1 MNIKNI
7 HSFER
12 GVTIMDKKAEIFE
25 AGRELFLQKG
35 FKDVN
40 VSDITKRASVGVGT
54 FYNYYSSKENLFL
67 EIYFEENRQAK
78 RKTIES
84 LNMNDAPANIAKEYM
99 MQCINIMGNNKILK
113 EWYHSDISSQL
124 HSYYRENGGEDVGF
138 VRDVF
143 AGLLDKWKAEN
154 RIREDI
160 DNESIL
166 SLFDIFVYL
175 DFHQED
181 ILVPDFLKALHL
193 LGEYMIKGF
202 TTME

>member
-1 MNIKNI
+1 MLDKNSAI
-7 HSFER
+7 L
-12 GVTIMDKKAEIFE
+12 E
-25 AGRELFLQKG
+25 AGRDLFLQKG

-40 VSDITKRASVGVGT
+40 VSDITKKASVGVGT

-78 RKTIES
+78 RKTIET
-84 LNMNDAPANIAKEYM
+84 LNMNDAPANIAREYM
-99 MQCINIMGNNKILK
+99 MQCINIMGNNRILK
-113 EWYHSDISSQL
+113 EWYNSDISSEL

-138 VRDVF
+138 VRDIFV
-143 AGLLDKWKAEN
+143 GLLDKWKAEKS
-154 RIREDI
+154 IREDI

-166 SLFDIFVYL
+166 SLFDVLVYI

-181 ILVPDFLKALHL
+181 IKVPDFPKAIHL
-193 LGEYMIKGF
+193 LGEYIIKGF

>member
-1 MNIKNI
+1 
-7 HSFER
+7 
-12 GVTIMDKKAEIFE
+12 MDRKAAIFE
-25 AGRELFLQKG
+25 AGRDLFLQKG

-54 FYNYYSSKENLFL
+54 FYNYYSSKETLFF

-84 LNMNDAPANIAKEYM
+84 LNMNDSPENIAKEYM

-113 EWYHSDISSQL
+113 EWYNSDISSQL
-124 HSYYRENGGEDVGF
+124 HSYYRENGGEEVGF
-138 VRDVF
+138 VRDIF
-143 AGLLDKWKAEN
+143 AGLLDKWKVEN

-181 ILVPDFLKALHL
+181 ILVPDFPKALHL